1 MHVLIV
7 MLLRKIGTDA
17 LLFVLK
23 ELVKML
29 ESRPD
34 NNISEDDVK
43 AVCSRVEDARVVATP
58 TLTRSQRRR

>member
-23 ELVKML
+23 ELVQML
-29 ESRPD
+29 EARPD

-58 TLTRSQRRR
+58 TLARSQRRR